1 MAKKAKALGKGLGA
15 LIPEN
20 KEIKESGIIELKITD
35 IVANEGQPRRSFE
48 EDALKELSESIKE
61 HGVVQPIVV
70 RRDEGG
76 YEIVAGERRWR
87 AARLAGLKTIPAVI
101 KEYNRVEAMEIA
113 LIENLQR
120 EDLNPIEEANAYRML
135 IEEHKVSQE
144 EIARRIG
151 KSRPK
156 VANTLRLLN
165 LNEEVRELLVSGEL
179 TAGHGRALLTITN
192 ENKQREMAKRI
203 INEGLNVR
211 QAESISQ
218 KKSSARI
225 KKSKA
230 PEIIEVEE
238 KLRDILHTKVS
249 LSHGRKK
256 GKIEIEYYSL
266 DDLERIINLIE
277 KK

>member
-1 MAKKAKALGKGLGA
+1 MAKKARALGKGLGA
-15 LIPEN
+15 LIPESS
-20 KEIKESGIIELKITD
+20 EIKENGILELKITD
-35 IVANEGQPRRSFE
+35 IVANEGQPRRIFQ
-48 EDALKELSESIKE
+48 EDALNELSDSIKE

-70 RRDEGG
+70 RKDESG

-101 KEYNRVEAMEIA
+101 KEYNKAEAMEIA

-120 EDLNPIEEANAYRML
+120 EDLNPIEEANAFRML

-144 EIARRIG
+144 DIAKRIG

-165 LNEEVRELLVSGEL
+165 LDEEVRELLISGEL

-192 ENKQREMAKRI
+192 GNKQREMAHRI
-203 INEGLNVR
+203 IKEGLNVR

-218 KKSSARI
+218 KKTPTSI
-225 KKSKA
+225 KKTKS
-230 PEIIEVEE
+230 PEIAEIEE
-238 KLRDILHTKVS
+238 KLRGILHTKVS
-249 LSHGRKK
+249 LTHGRKK

-266 DDLERIINLIE
+266 DDLERIMNLIE

>member
-1 MAKKAKALGKGLGA
+1 MARKAKALGKGLGA
-15 LIPEN
+15 LIPES
-20 KEIKESGIIELKITD
+20 KEYKESGVIELKITD
-35 IVANEGQPRRSFE
+35 IVANEGQPRRIFG
-48 EDALKELSESIKE
+48 EDALNELAESIKE

-70 RRDEGG
+70 RKDEGG

-87 AARLAGLKTIPAVI
+87 AARLAGFKTIPAII
-101 KEYNRVEAMEIA
+101 KEYNKVEAMEIA

-120 EDLNPIEEANAYRML
+120 EDLNPIEEANAYQML
-135 IEEHKVSQE
+135 IDEHKVSQE
-144 EIARRIG
+144 EIAKRIG

-165 LNEEVRELLVSGEL
+165 LNDEVRELLITGEL

-192 ENKQREMAKRI
+192 ENKQLEMAKRI
-203 INEGLNVR
+203 IEEGLNVR

-218 KKSSARI
+218 KKTSARI
-225 KKSKA
+225 KKAKS
-230 PEIIEVEE
+230 PEIIEIEE

-266 DDLERIINLIE
+266 DDLERIMNLIE